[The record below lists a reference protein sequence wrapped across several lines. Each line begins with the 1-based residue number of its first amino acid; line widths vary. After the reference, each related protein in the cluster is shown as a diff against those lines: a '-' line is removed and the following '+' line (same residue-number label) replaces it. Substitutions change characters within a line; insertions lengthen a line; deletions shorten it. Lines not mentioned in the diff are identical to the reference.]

1 MTMPLM
7 RPKRKNPVLRTRQMN
22 LPPWARG
29 RVALGITAAAA
40 EGRFELQTC
49 EDCGT
54 VQYPPREA
62 CHKCLSPH
70 LHWQAQG
77 GEGELLSSTTL
88 HHSNDLFF
96 RERLP
101 WRLGLV
107 QLDAGPTLMVHLH
120 GEVGEAPSRVRVGA
134 RLDRAGQA
142 VLIGYPNEG
151 SAHMADDKML

>member
-1 MTMPLM
+1 
-7 RPKRKNPVLRTRQMN
+7 MN

-40 EGRFELQTC
+40 EGRFELQAC

-62 CHKCLSPH
+62 CHRCLSPR
-70 LHWQAQG
+70 LQWRSAERRG
-77 GEGELLSSTTL
+77 ASCSASTTL

-107 QLDAGPTLMVHLH
+107 HLDAGPDAD
-120 GEVGEAPSRVRVGA
+120 GAPARRGRRRAGSRVRVSA
-134 RLDRAGQA
+134 RASTAPGRRC
-142 VLIGYPNEG
+142 
-151 SAHMADDKML
+151 